1 MITLSSFRCIYKGK
15 QVADQIFNLQKT
27 DGEIKFQRVSNEHKT
42 FVELCCEYHRKSFNF
57 FQLLRLSVFKLY
69 LQVFDYIALTGS
81 MKDRMIEYVDHLH
94 EHFIHPPRMGPSK

>member
-1 MITLSSFRCIYKGK
+1 MLYISKK
-15 QVADQIFNLQKT
+15 IFFKL
-27 DGEIKFQRVSNEHKT
+27 F
-42 FVELCCEYHRKSFNF
+42 
-57 FQLLRLSVFKLY
+57 RLSVIKLY